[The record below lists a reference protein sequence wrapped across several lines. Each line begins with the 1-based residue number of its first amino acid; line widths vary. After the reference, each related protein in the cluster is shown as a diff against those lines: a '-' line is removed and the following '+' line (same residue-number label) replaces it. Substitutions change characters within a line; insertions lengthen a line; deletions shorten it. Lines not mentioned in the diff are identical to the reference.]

1 MAEFPSLPLFTDAYL
16 ADTIH
21 LTAAQHG
28 AYILLLMAAW
38 RTKECAL
45 PNDDEFLARMT
56 RMDKRTWAANK
67 GAVLAFWSLGSD
79 GKLRQGRLSDERNF
93 VEAKRR
99 KQSQAGQAS
108 ALKRKGRESTD
119 VQPEANQNPTPTPTP
134 IEKKEDKSSFQ
145 KNEEPSTTQMPKLIF
160 DEPEEKKNVK
170 RKSALKD
177 DWKPNDNHRAKC
189 AERGLDA
196 GKLCEEFRNYHLARG
211 NLFADWD
218 RAFFTWIGNAERFGG
233 GKAIGGAGK
242 PRAGNIIEAGL
253 RVAARYKNQD

>member
-1 MAEFPSLPLFTDAYL
+1 MAKFPALPLFTDAIL
-16 ADTIH
+16 GDTLH
-21 LTAAQHG
+21 LTNAQFG
-28 AYILLLMAAW
+28 SYMLLLIVEW
-38 RTKECAL
+38 RTPDCTL
-45 PNDDEFLARMT
+45 PNDDTYLAKIA
-56 RMDKRTWAANK
+56 RMDKRTWLNNRSII
-67 GAVLAFWSLGSD
+67 LSFFQIDSN
-79 GKLRQGRLSDERNF
+79 GRLQQPRLVDERNY
-93 VEAKRR
+93 VEQLSNKNAA
-99 KQSQAGQAS
+99 AGRSS
-108 ALKRKGRESTD
+108 ALKRKVRHSTS
-119 VQPEANQNPTPTPTP
+119 VQPDFNENPTPTPTP

-160 DEPEEKKNVK
+160 DEEPRAKNVK

-233 GKAIGGAGK
+233 GKAVGGAGQQ
-242 PRAGNIIEAGL
+242 GVGGIVEAGL
-253 RVAARYKNQD
+253 RVAARYKNQG